1 VKVRD
6 VASFLAFAA
15 MIVLGLGYL
24 GSLGVSVK
32 PPDQRTN
39 LAMEVPDVNGL
50 VVGANVLL
58 RGVPVG
64 KISNIAT
71 TVGGASIGFYIDDRY
86 RVPVDS
92 EVRLENLSALGETY
106 IGLVPRSEGGP
117 VFHDGQHIATDAII
131 QPASVSEL
139 ATSVVRVL
147 NQLDP
152 GALDRIVDEGD
163 VSLPDPVTVLPNLSH
178 ASTLLR
184 NTAMSMNGRGR
195 QLLDNFQ
202 TLLRN
207 SEWVGP
213 VLADLA
219 PYIYRAGR
227 DFQEVFSAYSDI
239 IARGAPQTLINLR
252 HLLERIQ
259 KFLDSR
265 GGDLKVLFEAFRPG
279 MTGIAGALM
288 NLDTGQ
294 LLENLLATVPPDGTI
309 TLHVATPGN

>member
-1 VKVRD
+1 MKMRD
-6 VASFLAFAA
+6 IASFLALAA
-15 MIVLGLGYL
+15 MIVSGLAYL
-24 GSLGVSVK
+24 GSLGVRVS

-39 LAMEVPDVNGL
+39 LSMEVPDVNGL
-50 VVGANVLL
+50 VVGSNVLL

-64 KISNIAT
+64 KISNIT
-71 TVGGASIGFYIDDRY
+71 TSVERASIGFYIDGRY

-92 EVRLENLSALGETY
+92 EVHLENLSALGETY
-106 IGLVPRSEGGP
+106 IGLEPRTEGGP
-117 VFHDGQHIATDAII
+117 AFHDGQHIATDAIF
-131 QPASVSEL
+131 QPASISEL

-152 GALDRIVDEGD
+152 AALNRIIGEADA
-163 VSLPDPVTVLPNLSH
+163 SLPSPVSVLPNLSH

-184 NTAMSMNGRGR
+184 NTVMNMNGQGR

-213 VLADLA
+213 VLATLP

-227 DFQEVFSAYSDI
+227 DFQEVFSAYSTI

-252 HLLERIQ
+252 HLLERVQ
-259 KFLDSR
+259 KFLDVR
-265 GGDLKVLFEAFRPG
+265 GGDLKVLGDAFRPG
-279 MTGIAGALM
+279 VTGIAGALM

-294 LLENLLATVPPDGTI
+294 LLENLLATVPADGTI